1 MKIHVDSDDCDCGR
15 CEPAA
20 PMVPM
25 TAGALVSGNP
35 DDPRGRAE
43 HYTGFSREEC
53 LSARLLAHWDG
64 TCGVRLVMAFRA
76 AGIPFAVVSIE
87 KNVTRAREN
96 QLKLRGAAWRCP
108 IHQGRARAAGCCP
121 DCAGNIAAC

>member
-35 DDPRGRAE
+35 ACDWPACSIRVEQCMWGD
-43 HYTGFSREEC
+43 
-53 LSARLLAHWDG
+53 
-64 TCGVRLVMAFRA
+64 VRCFDA
-76 AGIPFAVVSIE
+76 
-87 KNVTRAREN
+87 N
-96 QLKLRGAAWRCP
+96 QQR
-108 IHQGRARAAGCCP
+108 
-121 DCAGNIAAC
+121 